1 MLEVEAAGLKNCL
14 HVFPMTLSISPFLS
28 CVVFSPCAIQT
39 VPAQFSSRLII
50 KPVFLSKWVLFL
62 MFSPSWWKWT
72 SWTACC
78 WDCKNMNRLFVF
90 FIASDL
96 WFDCHIF
103 HATKAAEALKYN
115 VPHISISLLSGRQ
128 PKAIQGGGKRPSGW
142 SDCRRCGLEQTQA
155 VEWVH
160 HCGAVSGP
168 VQIHRAVSNLPPQVP
183 DFRDLYV
190 LVAASGF
197 HQQVFPSGQ
206 ASKTCSS
213 KLWRDILVSHNFR
226 FMWFLKKKKSDHPKN
241 LIVMEIIDN
250 FTTFHAQ

>member
-1 MLEVEAAGLKNCL
+1 MCVSHDTL
-14 HVFPMTLSISPFLS
+14 HLTISLLCGVQPMCHPE
-28 CVVFSPCAIQT
+28 CPCS
-39 VPAQFSSRLII
+39 VSSRLII
-50 KPVFLSKWVLFL
+50 KPVFLSKWLLFL
-62 MFSPSWWKWT
+62 MFFSLSWWKWT

-78 WDCKNMNRLFVF
+78 WDCKNMNRLFFF

-96 WFDCHIF
+96 WFHCHIF

-168 VQIHRAVSNLPPQVP
+168 VQIHCAVSNLPPQVP

-197 HQQVFPSGQ
+197 HQQVFPAGQ

-213 KLWRDILVSHNFR
+213 KLWRNILVSHNFR
-226 FMWFLKKKKSDHPKN
+226 FMWF
-241 LIVMEIIDN
+241 
-250 FTTFHAQ
+250 